1 MERSEDQEAAQHIL
15 GLLWVWTQQVKE
27 VWRGSATTRVA
38 SSAGLG
44 VLQGSIQG
52 LLFCYVHRGDS
63 AHAGVSRP
71 GSSIELSQK
80 PRNSRYTAG
89 YRETFRF
96 HVNGNQSAGC
106 SQFFFYPTL
115 WNITAFYLRGRN
127 IIYELARFITTLP
140 PFGWI

>member
-1 MERSEDQEAAQHIL
+1 MNQNKMIHIIIKL
-15 GLLWVWTQQVKE
+15 IEHFLNPVLTPSQRYQMSQKIFLMLIKCTFENMKRGHLASCLLRE
-27 VWRGSATTRVA
+27 GSL
-38 SSAGLG
+38 SLC
-44 VLQGSIQG
+44 
-52 LLFCYVHRGDS
+52 LL
-63 AHAGVSRP
+63 
-71 GSSIELSQK
+71 ELSQK